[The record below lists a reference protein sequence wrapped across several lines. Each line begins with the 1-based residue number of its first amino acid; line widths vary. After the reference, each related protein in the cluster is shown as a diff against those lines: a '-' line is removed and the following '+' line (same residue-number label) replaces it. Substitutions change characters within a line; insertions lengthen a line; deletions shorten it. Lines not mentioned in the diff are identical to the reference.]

1 MAKALDGITVVE
13 YAAHEGSAYATML
26 LAEQGA
32 RAIKIEPPDG
42 EPGRGAPHFH
52 ALNRSKQS
60 LFLDLDSAADLA
72 NAREVLSLADVVVT
86 GFSPARQRALGLDY
100 ESLRRTNSRVLLL
113 QMPPLGSRGP
123 YAEMPAE
130 YDLVQAWS
138 GMDATQRSL
147 SGNPVE
153 TPFPLA
159 CYQAGLLG
167 AAAAVAGL
175 IARGDSGAGQAIE
188 VSLLAAA
195 LSIQSGDCLRN
206 PQLPTV
212 KPGPR
217 DPMGPFEVVYLYR
230 GSDRRYLIID
240 CPSARFCQRL
250 ADAIGRPALFTDPRF
265 KDAPWHIRTADRP
278 VLRDAI
284 QEAFLARPRDEWIP
298 ILHAHEVPAAPVQ
311 TRHQFFEDV
320 QVRHMGM
327 RREIDDPSLGPTVQ
341 VGVPVRLTRT
351 PGEIVGPAPAL
362 DRSNS
367 ALSPLIEEARRH
379 ASRAGVPALHGKEV
393 PRSPSSSARTN
404 GAGGPLAGI
413 VVIDLSSYIAG
424 SFGPMLLAQMG
435 ATVIKVESREGD
447 SLRPIAGFRGW
458 NQSKRGIGL
467 NLKTPEG
474 LAIVHD
480 LVKKAD
486 VVVENFRPERT
497 RELGIDYATLAAIN
511 PRLVYMSVTGYGSDG
526 PAYDRPGLDPLVQ
539 SESGSYSALGGEGRT
554 GSKDPSSR
562 GHPIYMN
569 VAMSD
574 YGAATLSALGCLLA
588 LRVRDVTGRGQNCE
602 TSLLQSVLALQA
614 GEFIFYRGRPN
625 LEDCGGPES
634 RGRSAL
640 HRAYQCRDGCWIYI
654 AVSDA
659 AAWDRLRSVAAKVT
673 SMTFEQARAEESDG
687 ALAGALSKY
696 FAAAP
701 FQSSFDA
708 LHGQG
713 IAAAPVPH
721 ISQVFDDPQIRANE
735 LTTEIADPELGIVS
749 QVGHLAKFSN
759 GARGLSAAPLL
770 GEHSEKVLAEF
781 LGYDAD
787 KVAHLREMGI
797 IFQELDLLRNGD

>member
-13 YAAHEGSAYATML
+13 FAAHAGSAYATML

-32 RAIKIEPPDG
+32 RAIRIEPPDG
-42 EPGRGAPHFH
+42 DPSRGTPHFH

-60 LFLDLDSAADLA
+60 VFLDLDSAAD
-72 NAREVLSLADVVVT
+72 NSSARDVLSLADIVVS

-100 ESLRRTNSRVLLL
+100 ESLRRTNPAALLL

-130 YDLVQAWS
+130 YDLVHAWS
-138 GMDATQRSL
+138 GMVATQRSL

-153 TPFPLA
+153 TPFPLV

-175 IARGDSGAGQAIE
+175 IARGDSGVGQAIE

-195 LSIQSGDCLRN
+195 LSIQSGDCLNN

-230 GSDRRYLIID
+230 GSDGRYLIID

-250 ADAIGRPALFTDPRF
+250 ADAIERPALFADPRF
-265 KDAPWHIRTADRP
+265 TDAPWHIRTADRQA
-278 VLRDAI
+278 LRDAI

-327 RREIDDPSLGPTVQ
+327 RREIDDPTLGRTVQ
-341 VGVPVRLTRT
+341 VGVPVHLART
-351 PGEIVGPAPAL
+351 PGKIVGPAPAL

-367 ALSPLIEEARRH
+367 VLAPLIEEARGH
-379 ASRAGVPALHGKEV
+379 ASRAGVPARHAEV
-393 PRSPSSSARTN
+393 SRSAAPSAHPN
-404 GAGGPLAGI
+404 GAVGPLAGI

-424 SFGPMLLAQMG
+424 AFGPMLLAQMG

-447 SLRPIAGFRGW
+447 SLRPISGFRGW
-458 NQSKRGIGL
+458 NQNKRGLVL

-480 LVKKAD
+480 LVRKAD

-511 PRLVYMSVTGYGSDG
+511 PGLVYMSVTGYGTNG

-539 SESGSYSALGGEGRT
+539 AESGSYSALGGEGRI
-554 GSKDPSSR
+554 GGKEAALPR
-562 GHPIYMN
+562 HPIYMN

-588 LRVRDVTGRGQNCE
+588 LRVRDVAGRGQNCE

-640 HRAYQCRDGCWIYI
+640 HRAYQCQDGRWIYI
-654 AVSDA
+654 AVADA
-659 AAWDRLRSVAAKVT
+659 EAWNRLRSLAAMAP

-687 ALAGALSKY
+687 ALAGALSEY

-713 IAAAPVPH
+713 IAVAPMPH
-721 ISQVFDDPQIRANE
+721 ISQMFDDPQIRANE
-735 LTTEIADPELGIVS
+735 LTTEVADPELGIVA
-749 QVGHLAKFSN
+749 QVGHLVKFSN
-759 GARGLSAAPLL
+759 GARDLSAAPLL

-781 LGYDAD
+781 LGYGAD
-787 KVAHLREMGI
+787 RIAHLREAGNL
-797 IFQELDLLRNGD
+797 FQD

>member
-13 YAAHEGSAYATML
+13 FAAHAGSAYATML

-32 RAIKIEPPDG
+32 RAIKIEPANGDPS
-42 EPGRGAPHFH
+42 RGTPHFH

-60 LFLDLDSAADLA
+60 VFLDLDSAADRA
-72 NAREVLSLADVVVT
+72 SAREVLSLADIVVC

-100 ESLRRTNSRVLLL
+100 ESLRRTSPGVLLL

-123 YAEMPAE
+123 YAETPAE
-130 YDLVQAWS
+130 YGLVQAWS

-153 TPFPLA
+153 TPFPLV

-167 AAAAVAGL
+167 AAAAVTGL
-175 IARGDSGAGQAIE
+175 IARGDSGVGQAIE

-195 LSIQSGDCLRN
+195 LSIQSGDCLSN

-217 DPMGPFEVVYLYR
+217 DPMGPFEVVYLYS
-230 GSDRRYLIID
+230 GSDGRYLIID

-250 ADAIGRPALFTDPRF
+250 ADAIERPALFADPRF
-265 KDAPWHIRTADRP
+265 TDAPWHIRTADRQA
-278 VLRDAI
+278 LRDAI

-327 RREIDDPSLGPTVQ
+327 RREIDDPTLGPTVQ
-341 VGVPVRLTRT
+341 VGVPVHLART
-351 PGEIVGPAPAL
+351 PGEIIGPAPAL

-367 ALSPLIEEARRH
+367 ALAPLIEEARGHASRADAAARR
-379 ASRAGVPALHGKEV
+379 ASRAGVPARHAKEL
-393 PRSPSSSARTN
+393 SGSAAPSAHPN
-404 GAGGPLAGI
+404 GAVGPLAGI

-447 SLRPIAGFRGW
+447 SLRPISGFRGW
-458 NQSKRGIGL
+458 NQNKRGLVL

-480 LVKKAD
+480 LVRKAD

-511 PRLVYMSVTGYGSDG
+511 PGLVYMSVTGYGS
-526 PAYDRPGLDPLVQ
+526 
-539 SESGSYSALGGEGRT
+539 
-554 GSKDPSSR
+554 
-562 GHPIYMN
+562 
-569 VAMSD
+569 
-574 YGAATLSALGCLLA
+574 
-588 LRVRDVTGRGQNCE
+588 
-602 TSLLQSVLALQA
+602 
-614 GEFIFYRGRPN
+614 
-625 LEDCGGPES
+625 
-634 RGRSAL
+634 
-640 HRAYQCRDGCWIYI
+640 
-654 AVSDA
+654 
-659 AAWDRLRSVAAKVT
+659 
-673 SMTFEQARAEESDG
+673 
-687 ALAGALSKY
+687 
-696 FAAAP
+696 
-701 FQSSFDA
+701 
-708 LHGQG
+708 
-713 IAAAPVPH
+713 
-721 ISQVFDDPQIRANE
+721 
-735 LTTEIADPELGIVS
+735 
-749 QVGHLAKFSN
+749 
-759 GARGLSAAPLL
+759 
-770 GEHSEKVLAEF
+770 
-781 LGYDAD
+781 
-787 KVAHLREMGI
+787 
-797 IFQELDLLRNGD
+797 

>member
-1 MAKALDGITVVE
+1 MAQALDGITIVE
-13 YAAHEGSAYATML
+13 FAAHAGSAYATML

-42 EPGRGAPHFH
+42 DPSRGTPYFH

-60 LFLDLDSAADLA
+60 VFLNLDSASDRAS
-72 NAREVLSLADVVVT
+72 AREVVRLADIVVT
-86 GFSPARQRALGLDY
+86 GFTPARQRALGLDY
-100 ESLRRTNSRVLLL
+100 ESLRQTNPAVLLL
-113 QMPPLGSRGP
+113 QMPPLGSRGA

-130 YDLVQAWS
+130 HDLVEAWS
-138 GMDATQRSL
+138 GMMATQRSL
-147 SGNPVE
+147 SGDPVE

-167 AAAAVAGL
+167 AGAAVAGL
-175 IARGDSGAGQAIE
+175 IARGGSGVGQAIE

-195 LSIQSGDCLRN
+195 LSIQTGDCLRN
-206 PQLPTV
+206 PQLSTV

-230 GSDRRYLIID
+230 GSDGRYLIID

-265 KDAPWHIRTADRP
+265 KDAPWRIRTADRQ

-284 QEAFLARPRDEWIP
+284 QDAFLARPRDEWIP
-298 ILHAHEVPAAPVQ
+298 ILRAHEVPAAPVQ
-311 TRHQFFEDV
+311 TRGEFFEDV
-320 QVRHMGM
+320 QLQHLGM
-327 RREIDDPSLGPTVQ
+327 RRVIDDPTLGPTLQ
-341 VGVPVRLTRT
+341 VGIPLHLART
-351 PGEIVGPAPAL
+351 PGEIAGPAPAL

-367 ALSPLIEEARRH
+367 ALAPLIEEARL
-379 ASRAGVPALHGKEV
+379 AGRAGVPARPPTQSTSTAATDHG
-393 PRSPSSSARTN
+393 A
-404 GAGGPLAGI
+404 AGPLAGT

-467 NLKTPEG
+467 NLKTSEG

-480 LVKKAD
+480 LVRKAD

-511 PRLVYMSVTGYGSDG
+511 PGLVHMSVTGYGSDG

-539 SESGSYSALGGEGRT
+539 AESGSYSALGGEGRI
-554 GSKDPSSR
+554 GGNDADAPR
-562 GHPIYMN
+562 HPIYMN
-569 VAMSD
+569 AAMSD

-588 LRVRDVTGRGQNCE
+588 LRVRQVTGRGQNCA

-614 GEFIFYRGRPN
+614 GEFIFYGGRPN

-640 HRAYQCRDGCWIYI
+640 HRAYRCQDGRWIYL

-659 AAWDRLRSVAAKVT
+659 GAWLRLQSLARKAP
-673 SMTFEQARAEESDG
+673 SMSFEQARAEPSEG
-687 ALAGALSKY
+687 ALAQALSEH
-696 FAAAP
+696 FGAAP
-701 FQSSFDA
+701 FHANFDA
-708 LHGQG
+708 LRGQD
-713 IAAAPVPH
+713 IATAPVPH
-721 ISQVFDDPQIRANE
+721 ISQVFDDPQVRANE
-735 LTTEIADPELGIVS
+735 LTTELADPTLGIVA
-749 QVGHLAKFSN
+749 QVSHLAKFAH
-759 GARGLSAAPLL
+759 GACELRAAPLL
-770 GEHSEKVLAEF
+770 GEHSEQILSEF
-781 LGYDAD
+781 LGYDANRI
-787 KVAHLREMGI
+787 ARLRETSI
-797 IFQELDLLRNGD
+797 VFQDGDRQR